1 MINIGKVVNKKLG
14 KYVDKRCFPLV
25 AELTTKKPFICYNRM
40 SAYPQNSKDRL
51 IYEIDHTLQINIV
64 TDDYDEGISILQN
77 VVNEFD
83 DFEGEVSG
91 IKIVNSKIAD
101 IADFYIDDAYV
112 QQININIK
120 TK

>member
-1 MINIGKVVNKKLG
+1 M
-14 KYVDKRCFPLV
+14 
-25 AELTTKKPFICYNRM
+25 
-40 SAYPQNSKDRL
+40 
-51 IYEIDHTLQINIV
+51 

-83 DFEGEVSG
+83 DFEGEFSD
-91 IKIVNSKIAD
+91 IKIVESKIAD